1 MFKAI
6 KFGGRQMKNLY
17 NIGFVALLL
26 VVLGCNCQKLQ
37 ELANEGKSTPAS
49 TPSTSSSP
57 LSNSSSPAS
66 TDKKSGLTMDKYNQ
80 IKNGMSY
87 QEVKDIIGGE
97 GTQTMS
103 SGEGKYKVESYK
115 WEGDDYQF
123 ISVVFMGGKVNSKV
137 QANLK

>member
-1 MFKAI
+1 
-6 KFGGRQMKNLY
+6 MKNLY
-17 NIGFVALLL
+17 NFGFIALIL

-37 ELANEGKSTPAS
+37 ELANEGKTSPTSTPSTTSSPSSSSTPAS
-49 TPSTSSSP
+49 TD
-57 LSNSSSPAS
+57 A
-66 TDKKSGLTMDKYNQ
+66 KKTGLTMDKYNQ

-87 QEVKDIIGGE
+87 DEVKSIIGSE

-115 WEGDDYQF
+115 WDGDEYQF

>member
-1 MFKAI
+1 
-6 KFGGRQMKNLY
+6 MKNLY
-17 NIGFVALLL
+17 NIGFVFLLL
-26 VVLGCNCQKLQ
+26 VVLGCNCQQKLQ
-37 ELANEGKSTPAS
+37 ELANEGKTSPTS
-49 TPSTSSSP
+49 TPSTTSSP
-57 LSNSSSPAS
+57 SSTSSPAS
-66 TDKKSGLTMDKYNQ
+66 TDAKKSGLTMDKYNQ

-87 QEVKDIIGGE
+87 DEVKNIIGSE

-115 WEGDDYQF
+115 WDGDDYQF